1 MSKPKKNRRK
11 KNLFKQKNH
20 EPLSKAA
27 HKSEDV
33 ETYLGHLQ
41 TTYRRDE
48 DQELI
53 DNKIRT
59 FKKILLEREYGE
71 ENLDK
76 SIMQKEEHQ
85 LIGNTLKVTWF
96 FLAIFLIAT
105 IMNPAKVESVA
116 LHIKA
121 IMVHNLSWLFLGST
135 SFILVFL
142 LYLALSRFGNIV
154 LGDPDDKPEFSTLS
168 WIAMLFSAGMGA
180 GLVFWGA
187 AEPMLHYVY
196 PPLGEGRTHESASM
210 AMVYSAF
217 HWGLHGW
224 GIYTL
229 CAVSV
234 AYFGFRKRKKYLISS
249 CIPVFVQNRDT
260 HGLVKLCVDVTAT
273 LAVVFGVAASLG
285 LGVKQIC
292 GGIGAVFEVDSTG
305 TMFQLV
311 VLAIVTVCFLLSAC
325 TGLSKGIQILSNI
338 NIVLAICLMVF
349 IFFVGPQLFSLNLFV
364 DTIGNYIHNLI
375 PLSFRMNPMSST
387 YIEWMG
393 DWSILYLAWWIAWCP
408 FVGIFLARISKGRTI
423 REFIF
428 GALVIPTVFTI
439 LWFSIFGGAAF
450 QLDLLGNHELAALMK
465 QDVSRALFL
474 LLSQYPLQFASSLL
488 ALFLIFVF
496 LITSADSATF
506 VIAMMTS
513 EGDLDPN
520 LNIKITWGLI
530 ITVVTGSL
538 LVSGGIKSIQAV
550 ALIFSLPFIFV
561 LLMMIISLWMRL
573 STEVERKRI

>member
-11 KNLFKQKNH
+11 KNLLAKDKLKPNH
-20 EPLSKAA
+20 KLREKSKDLDSFR
-27 HKSEDV
+27 SELEDK
-33 ETYLGHLQ
+33 
-41 TTYRRDE
+41 YRRDE
-48 DQELI
+48 DQEII
-53 DNKIRT
+53 DHKVKS
-59 FKKILLEREYGE
+59 FKQILLQRELA
-71 ENLDK
+71 ENNVDQTTIK
-76 SIMQKEEHQ
+76 KEEHL
-85 LIGNTLKVTWF
+85 LIGKTLKVTWIV
-96 FLAIFLIAT
+96 LAIFLLAT
-105 IMNPAKVESVA
+105 LIKPDKVESIA
-116 LHIKA
+116 LSIKA
-121 IMVHNLSWLFLGST
+121 LMVYNLSWLFLGST
-135 SFILVFL
+135 AFILVFL
-142 LYLALSRFGNIV
+142 VYLASSRYGNIV
-154 LGDPDDKPEFSTLS
+154 LGDPKDKPEFSTMS

-196 PPLGEGRTHESASM
+196 PPLGDGRTHEAASK
-210 AMVYSAF
+210 AMVYAAF
-217 HWGLHGW
+217 HWGFHGW

-260 HGLVKLCVDVTAT
+260 HGLVKLCTDVTAT

-292 GGIGAVFEVDSTG
+292 GGIGTVFEIDSTG
-305 TMFQLV
+305 TSFQLG
-311 VLAIVTVCFLLSAC
+311 VLAVVTVCFLLSAC
-325 TGLSKGIQILSNI
+325 TGLSKGIQILSNL
-338 NIVLAICLMVF
+338 NIIMAICLMVF
-349 IFFVGPQLFSLNLFV
+349 IFFVGPQIFSLNLFI

-375 PLSFRMNPMSST
+375 PLSFQMNPMSSK
-387 YIEWMG
+387 YVQWMG

-439 LWFSIFGGAAF
+439 LWFSVFGGAAF
-450 QLDLLGNHELAALMK
+450 QLDLLGNEDLAALMK
-465 QDVSRALFL
+465 QDVSKALFL
-474 LLSQYPLQFASSLL
+474 LLTYYPMQFASSVL

-496 LITSADSATF
+496 LVTSADSATF

-520 LNIKITWGLI
+520 ITIKITWGVI
-530 ITVVTGSL
+530 ITVITGAL
-538 LVSGGIKSIQAV
+538 LVTGGIKSIQAV

-561 LLMMIISLWMRL
+561 LLMMVMSLWMRL
-573 STEVERKRI
+573 STEVERKRL